1 VKATLTL
8 DGHPVPKIQVG
19 GSLVD
24 PVTATVHP
32 VAVPQDP
39 SVGDV
44 AQSFRFA
51 GDIHFPAGAAVFDPE
66 AHIVDGGSITLR
78 LRADFTS
85 RLTFESPEEHIHL
98 VGPPTH
104 SSTGKVVQLS
114 FDRFG
119 DFEGFVV
126 ETGASHH
133 VRFDSQKAEVADLV
147 RWAWKD
153 GIRVTVYSRPP
164 HHREPERIVLHAP
177 G

>member
-1 VKATLTL
+1 
-8 DGHPVPKIQVG
+8 VPKIQVG

-32 VAVPQDP
+32 VAVPQY
-39 SVGDV
+39 SSLGDV
-44 AQSFRFA
+44 AQSFRFV

-66 AHIVDGGSITLR
+66 AHIVGGGSITLR

-104 SSTGKVVQLS
+104 SSTGKIVQLS

-133 VRFDSQKAEVADLV
+133 VRFDSRKAEVADLV

-153 GIRVTVYSRPP
+153 GIWVTVYSRPP